1 MLFRAFRGKP
11 FPPWMELHPHLLA
24 VTSYTNQLK
33 SEHLPSITPSIRTI
47 IPSRFV
53 WKLTGEGRSRGQTP
67 LHSQTPSPPPPIQ
80 HTTTPH
86 SAAAMPLLES
96 PLALALTPGPLV
108 TRIVYHHP
116 VSSPP
121 LVSERFHS
129 SARAFAPRSTDPY
142 PKRASA
148 RTAVCFASRLHHH
161 RREWVAARRTR

>member
-1 MLFRAFRGKP
+1 MDRHPYIVKP
-11 FPPWMELHPHLLA
+11 HHPSH
-24 VTSYTNQLK
+24 
-33 SEHLPSITPSIRTI
+33 PSNTHHPSQR
-47 IPSRFV
+47 R
-53 WKLTGEGRSRGQTP
+53 RD
-67 LHSQTPSPPPPIQ
+67 
-80 HTTTPH
+80 
-86 SAAAMPLLES
+86 PLLES
-96 PLALALTPGPLV
+96 PLALALTLTPGPLV

-148 RTAVCFASRLHHH
+148 RTAVCFASRMHHH